1 MKTAVYLT
9 LFVVAICSTAQA
21 EIVITG
27 GTHTVLPN
35 ANQTIDIYVTGNGEE
50 ASAASLIFQIGDGTA
65 AWPAITDIDLTGPGT
80 LFADNHDEFSPSL
93 FSKNDGRTWLAEA
106 AMEDSTPVV
115 VNGTVLLAR
124 LTIDAST
131 AIAGQEI
138 PLLLTNIFMDED
150 ENGPLYG
157 SCSLISNEGFAS
169 HPIGTATDGAINV
182 VPEPSAFAL
191 LGVGVLG
198 RFAFRNRRRMIA
210 A

>member
-1 MKTAVYLT
+1 MKTVT
-9 LFVVAICSTAQA
+9 CCVLFVVAICSAAQA

-50 ASAASLIFQIGDGTA
+50 AAAANLIFQIGDGTD

-80 LFADNHDEFSPSL
+80 LFADNHDEFSPDLLS
-93 FSKNDGRTWLAEA
+93 SENGRIWLAEA
-106 AMEDSTPVV
+106 RMEGLTPVV

-131 AIAGQEI
+131 AGVGQEI
-138 PLLLTNIFMDED
+138 PLLLNNIFMGED
-150 ENGPLYG
+150 GNGALYG
-157 SCSLISNEGFAS
+157 SCYLTSNDGIAS
-169 HPIGTATDGAINV
+169 HAIGTATDGTINV
-182 VPEPSAFAL
+182 VPEPSTFAL
-191 LGVGVLG
+191 LGVGGLG
-198 RFAFRNRRRMIA
+198 LLAFRHRRRMIA